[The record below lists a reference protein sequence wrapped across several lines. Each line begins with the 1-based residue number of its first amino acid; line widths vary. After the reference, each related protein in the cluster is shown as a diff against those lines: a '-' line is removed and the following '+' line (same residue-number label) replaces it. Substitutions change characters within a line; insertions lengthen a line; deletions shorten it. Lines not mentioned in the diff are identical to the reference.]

1 VLSGFAALGVDQVL
15 NGRALMRLLTLGAPD
30 QSEALPNVL
39 AYFVAGLVLVGM
51 AQSSRLRANWATDG
65 VATMAGLSRYALT
78 GLGALVAVALAI
90 GLLLPTQY
98 SLGLGDALQAGLGLV
113 TYALAWIAS
122 LAIALVALAISLLDA
137 LLGRHS
143 HAHSTPPPAA
153 PPPPL
158 GAHTGSSG
166 ALGSLLFWLVALLV
180 LAYCGATL
188 WRQAEGRV
196 PALAQVRAIARRAL
210 GLLAA
215 FVLGV
220 VRGARRGAVGV
231 VTALQRWVAPV
242 RTAAMARVPRPSLR
256 HMSPREIVAYLY
268 LSVEERA
275 RRAGVPRQKG
285 QTATE
290 YSRELR
296 RQIPDLDPDLS
307 GLTELFLEARYSP
320 HPFESEQL
328 GVARSLWQR
337 VRARLRAR
345 R

>member
-1 VLSGFAALGVDQVL
+1 
-15 NGRALMRLLTLGAPD
+15 M
-30 QSEALPNVL
+30 
-39 AYFVAGLVLVGM
+39 
-51 AQSSRLRANWATDG
+51 
-65 VATMAGLSRYALT
+65 
-78 GLGALVAVALAI
+78 
-90 GLLLPTQY
+90 
-98 SLGLGDALQAGLGLV
+98 
-113 TYALAWIAS
+113 
-122 LAIALVALAISLLDA
+122 
-137 LLGRHS
+137 
-143 HAHSTPPPAA
+143 
-153 PPPPL
+153 
-158 GAHTGSSG
+158 
-166 ALGSLLFWLVALLV
+166 GSLLFWLVALLV

-196 PALAQVRAIARRAL
+196 PALAQVRAIVRRAV
-210 GLLAA
+210 GLMAA
-215 FVLGV
+215 FVLGL
-220 VRGARRGAVGV
+220 VRGARRGAAGV
-231 VTALQRWVAPV
+231 VTVLQRWVVPA
-242 RTAAMARVPRPSLR
+242 RASTTARLARPSLR